1 MKAYIIKNR
10 GADWFGNY
18 LDGATM
24 TFGDESKVFVGH
36 WFHRLKDAKK
46 YLKTFAYPECF
57 EIVKFSGPK

>member
-18 LDGATM
+18 LDCGTM
-24 TFGDESKVFVGH
+24 EFEDGNKVFVGY

-46 YLKTFAYPECF
+46 YLKTFTYPEFF
-57 EIVKFSGPK
+57 EIMKFDSK